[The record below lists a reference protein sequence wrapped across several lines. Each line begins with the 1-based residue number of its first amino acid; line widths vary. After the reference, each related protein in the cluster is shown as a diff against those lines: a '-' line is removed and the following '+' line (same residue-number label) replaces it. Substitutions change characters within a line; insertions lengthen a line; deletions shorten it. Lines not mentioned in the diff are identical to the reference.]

1 MSANPFSRRLLAGVA
16 AAALLSACTT
26 MSDSSDT
33 PATAQA
39 LPPIPVGTGI
49 FAQAS
54 TLPFGAPDF
63 TRIRDS
69 DYQPAIEQGIAIKL
83 AEMEHIARSP
93 AAPTFENTV
102 VAMERT
108 GQMLN
113 RVLAV
118 FGQVQGANTND
129 ALDAVDSA
137 TAPQLAA
144 MNDAIFLNEALFAR
158 VKAVYD
164 SRASLGLTGEDAMLL
179 DLYYQEFVHRG
190 ALLSPAAKAE
200 VRAINTRLSSLESE
214 FGQKLTQGT
223 AAAAVLVDSR
233 GELAGL
239 NDGQIQAAANLATER
254 GHPGKFMLALI
265 NTTQQPL
272 LAVLENRATREKLY
286 NASINR
292 TSAGGEF
299 DTTATVREVM
309 QLRARKAQLMGKPD
323 YATWQMYDRMAAT
336 PARAEQFL
344 RDMVPAIAATQAREA
359 EVLNQRIRQD
369 GHSFTV
375 QPWDW
380 AFYAEKVRQERYNL
394 DESRIRQYFEVT
406 NVLENGVFY
415 MAQQLYGL
423 TFRKR
428 TDIPVYHP
436 DMTVYTVID
445 KDGTEMGLFYFDPFA
460 RGNKNGGAWMNNFVE
475 QSTLLGNKPVVSNTL
490 NIAPPAPGEPALAS
504 FDDVTTMF
512 HEFGHALHG
521 LFAAQKYPSIS
532 GTNTA
537 RDWVE
542 FPSQFHENFATIPAV
557 LNNYAK
563 HYHTGETIPAELL
576 TAIERASK
584 FDQGY
589 GLGELISSSL
599 VDLEWHRLA
608 PDQVPTDVVGFEA
621 AALGRTGLNT
631 ALVPPRYRTPY
642 FRHIVS
648 NGYSA
653 GYHAYQWTEMLD
665 HDAYDYVATHGGMT
679 RAMGDRIRATFL
691 GQGHSKSYEQMYR
704 DFTGHDPRV
713 EPMLRARG
721 LMD

>member
-1 MSANPFSRRLLAGVA
+1 MPVRLLAGVA
-16 AAALLSACTT
+16 AAALLSACAT
-26 MSDSSDT
+26 MSDT
-33 PATAQA
+33 AEAPATAPTSPLA

-49 FAQAS
+49 FAQPS

-63 TRIRDS
+63 TRIQDS

-83 AEMEHIARSP
+83 AEMEHIARNP
-93 AAPTFENTV
+93 AAPTFENTI

-113 RVLAV
+113 RAAAA
-118 FGQVQGANTND
+118 FYQVQGANTND
-129 ALDAVDSA
+129 TLDAVDSA
-137 TAPQLAA
+137 VAPQMAA
-144 MNDAIFLNEALFAR
+144 MYDAIYLNEALFAR

-164 SRASLGLTGEDAMLL
+164 NRAAMSMTGEDAMLL

-190 ALLSPAAKAE
+190 ALLDGPAKTQLRE
-200 VRAINTRLSSLESE
+200 INTRLSTLESE

-223 AAAAVLVDSR
+223 AAAAVLIDTR
-233 GELAGL
+233 AELAGL
-239 NDGQIQAAANLATER
+239 TDGQIEAAANLASER

-292 TSAGGEF
+292 TSSGGAF
-299 DTTATVREVM
+299 DTTGIVREVM
-309 QLRARKAQLMGKPD
+309 QLRARKAQLMGAPD

-359 EVLNQRIRQD
+359 EVLNERIRQD
-369 GHSFTV
+369 GHNFTV

-406 NVLENGVFY
+406 SVLENGVFY
-415 MAQQLYGL
+415 MANQLYGL

-445 KDGTEMGLFYFDPFA
+445 HDGTELGLFYFDPFA
-460 RGNKNGGAWMNNFVE
+460 RGNKNGGAWMNNFLE
-475 QSTLLGNKPVVSNTL
+475 QSYLLGNKPVVSNTL

-521 LFAAQKYPSIS
+521 LFASQKYPSLS

-563 HYHTGETIPAELL
+563 HYQTGETIPVELL

-589 GLGELISSSL
+589 AFGEAVTGSL
-599 VDLEWHRLA
+599 VDLEWHSLT
-608 PDQVPTDVVGFEA
+608 PDQVPTDVVAFEN
-621 AALGRTGLNT
+621 AALARTGLNT

-665 HDAYDYVATHGGMT
+665 HDAYDYVANNGGMT

-704 DFTGHDPRV
+704 DFTGRDPRV
-713 EPMLRARG
+713 EPMLRKRG

>member
-1 MSANPFSRRLLAGVA
+1 MSFRLLAGVA
-16 AAALLSACTT
+16 AAALMSACTT
-26 MSDSSDT
+26 MSDTADT

-39 LPPIPVGTGI
+39 LPPIPVGSGI
-49 FAQAS
+49 FAQPS

-63 TRIRDS
+63 TRIQDS

-83 AEMEHIARSP
+83 AEVEHIARNP
-93 AAPTFENTV
+93 AAPTFENTI
-102 VAMERT
+102 VALERT

-113 RVLAV
+113 RATAA

-129 ALDAVDSA
+129 TLDAVDSA
-137 TAPQLAA
+137 VSPMLAE
-144 MNDAIFLNEALFAR
+144 MDDAIYLNEALFAR

-164 SRASLGLTGEDAMLL
+164 QRAVMAMTGEDAMLL
-179 DLYYQEFVHRG
+179 DLYSEEFVHRG
-190 ALLSPAAKAE
+190 ALLDGPAKAE
-200 VRAINTRLSSLESE
+200 LRTINTRLSTLESE

-223 AAAAVLVDSR
+223 AAAAVLVDTR
-233 GELAGL
+233 AELAGL

-292 TSAGGEF
+292 TSSGGAF
-299 DTTATVREVM
+299 DTTGIVREVM
-309 QLRARKAQLMGKPD
+309 QLRARKAQLMGAPD

-359 EVLNQRIRQD
+359 EMLNERIRAD
-369 GHSFTV
+369 GHNFTV

-406 NVLENGVFY
+406 SVLENGVFY
-415 MAQQLYGL
+415 MAEQLYGL

-460 RGNKNGGAWMNNFVE
+460 RGNKNGGAWMNNFTE
-475 QSTLLGNKPVVSNTL
+475 QSYLMGQKPTVSNTL

-521 LFAAQKYPSIS
+521 LFASQQYPSLS

-542 FPSQFHENFATIPAV
+542 FPSQFHENFATIPSV

-563 HYHTGETIPAELL
+563 HYQTGETIPAELL
-576 TAIERASK
+576 TAIDRASK

-589 GLGELISSSL
+589 AFGELISASL
-599 VDLEWHRLA
+599 VDLEWHRLQ
-608 PDQVPTDVVGFEA
+608 PGQVPTDVVAFEN
-621 AALGRTGLNT
+621 AALARTGLNT

-653 GYHAYQWTEMLD
+653 GYHAYQWTEMLH
-665 HDAYDYVATHGGMT
+665 HDAYDYVANNGGMT

-704 DFTGHDPRV
+704 DFTGRDPRV
-713 EPMLRARG
+713 EPMLRERG
-721 LMD
+721 LTD

>member
-1 MSANPFSRRLLAGVA
+1 MINRLLVGVA
-16 AAALLSACTT
+16 AAALLTACTA
-26 MSDSSDT
+26 SDNT
-33 PATAQA
+33 AMTTAAAATA

-49 FAQAS
+49 FAAPS
-54 TLPFGAPDF
+54 TLPFEAPDF

-83 AEMEHIARSP
+83 AEIEHIARNP
-93 AAPTFENTV
+93 AAPTFDNTV

-108 GQMLN
+108 GQMLG
-113 RVLAV
+113 RVMAT

-129 ALDAVDSA
+129 TLDAID
-137 TAPQLAA
+137 TAVSPQLAA
-144 MNDAIFLNEALFAR
+144 MDDTIYLNDALFAR

-164 SRASLGLTGEDAMLL
+164 NRAAMSMTGEDAMLL

-190 ALLSPAAKAE
+190 ALLDDPAK
-200 VRAINTRLSSLESE
+200 VQLRTINGRLSTLESE

-223 AAAAVLVDSR
+223 DAAAVLMDTR
-233 GELAGL
+233 AELAGL
-239 NDGQIQAAANLATER
+239 SEGQITAAAMLASDR
-254 GHPGKFMLALI
+254 GHPGKFMLALQ

-292 TSAGGEF
+292 TSSGGQF
-299 DTTATVREVM
+299 DTTAVAREIVD
-309 QLRARKAQLMGKPD
+309 LRARKAALFGEPD
-323 YATWQMYDRMAAT
+323 FATWQMYDRMAAT
-336 PARAEQFL
+336 PTRAITFL

-359 EVLNQRIRQD
+359 EMLNERIRAD
-369 GHSFTV
+369 GHNFTV
-375 QPWDW
+375 RPWDW

-394 DESRIRQYFEVT
+394 DENRIKQYFEVT

-415 MAQQLYGL
+415 MAGQLYGL

-436 DMTVYTVID
+436 GMTVYTVID
-445 KDGTEMGLFYFDPFA
+445 HDGTELGLFYFDPFQ
-460 RGNKNGGAWMNNFVE
+460 RGNKQGGAWMNNFVE
-475 QSTLLGNKPVVSNTL
+475 QSTLLGARPVISNTL
-490 NIAPPAPGEPALAS
+490 NIAPPAAGQPALAS

-521 LFAAQKYPSIS
+521 LLAHQQYPSLS

-542 FPSQFHENFATIPAV
+542 FPSQFHENFATVPAV

-563 HYHTGETIPAELL
+563 HWQTGETIPAELL
-576 TAIERASK
+576 TAIDRASK

-589 GLGELISSSL
+589 AFGEAVTGSL
-599 VDLEWHRLA
+599 LDMEWHALK
-608 PDQVPTDVVGFEA
+608 PDQVPTDVIAFEN

-642 FRHIVS
+642 FRHIFS

-665 HDAYDYVATHGGMT
+665 HDAYAYVEANGGMS

-691 GQGHSKSYEQMYR
+691 GEGHSKSYEQMYR

>member
-1 MSANPFSRRLLAGVA
+1 MINRLLVGVA
-16 AAALLSACTT
+16 AAALLTACTT
-26 MSDSSDT
+26 SDNPAMSTAST
-33 PATAQA
+33 AAQA
-39 LPPIPVGTGI
+39 LPPVPVGTGI

-54 TLPFGAPDF
+54 TLPFQAPDF
-63 TRIRDS
+63 TRIRDT

-83 AEMEHIARSP
+83 AEVEHIARNP

-113 RVLAV
+113 RASAA

-129 ALDAVDSA
+129 TLDAVDTA
-137 TAPQLAA
+137 IAPQYAA
-144 MNDAIFLNEALFAR
+144 MSDAIYLNDALFAR

-164 SRASLGLTGEDAMLL
+164 QRAVLGLTGEDAMLL
-179 DLYYQEFVHRG
+179 DLYYDEFVHRG
-190 ALLSPAAKAE
+190 ALLSPAAKVDLRE
-200 VRAINTRLSSLESE
+200 INTRLSSLESD
-214 FGQKLTQGT
+214 FGQKLTQAT
-223 AAAAVLVDSR
+223 AAAAVLVDTR
-233 GELAGL
+233 EELAGMTP
-239 NDGQIQAAANLATER
+239 GQIEAAAALATEH
-254 GHPGKFMLALI
+254 GHPGKYLLSLI

-272 LAVLENRATREKLY
+272 LAVLDNRATREKLY

-292 TSAGGEF
+292 TSSGGEF
-299 DTTATVREVM
+299 DTTATVREIV
-309 QLRARKAQLMGKPD
+309 QLRARKAALFGEPD
-323 YATWQMYDRMAAT
+323 FATWQMYDRMAAT
-336 PARAEQFL
+336 PARALDFL
-344 RDMVPAIAATQAREA
+344 RQMVPAITATQEREA
-359 EVLNQRIRQD
+359 AMLNERIQQD
-369 GHSFTV
+369 GHNFTV

-380 AFYAEKVRQERYNL
+380 AYYAEKVRQERYNL

-415 MAQQLYGL
+415 MANQLYGV

-445 KDGTEMGLFYFDPFA
+445 KDGSELGLFYFDPFQ

-475 QSTLLGNKPVVSNTL
+475 QSTLLGNKPAISNTL
-490 NIAPPAPGEPALAS
+490 NIAPPAAGEPALAS

-521 LFAAQKYPSIS
+521 LFASQKYPSLS

-542 FPSQFHENFATIPAV
+542 FPSQFHENFATVPAV

-563 HYHTGETIPAELL
+563 HWQTGETIPAELL

-589 GLGELISSSL
+589 AFGELISASL
-599 VDLEWHRLA
+599 VDMEWHALK
-608 PDQVPTDVVGFEA
+608 PDQVPTDVVAFEN
-621 AALGRTGLNT
+621 AALARTGLNT
-631 ALVPPRYRTPY
+631 DLVPPRYRSSY
-642 FRHIVS
+642 FRHIWG

-665 HDAYDYVATHGGMT
+665 HDAYTYVEDNGGMS

-691 GQGHSKSYEQMYR
+691 GQGHSKSFEQMYR
-704 DFTGHDPRV
+704 DFTGHVPRV